1 MIIMIYDDDD
11 DDDDDNDDKTM
22 MIFTDGL
29 ALGNPSPTGSGVV
42 INLPKLSLFVAQA
55 MKKK

>member
-11 DDDDDNDDKTM
+11 DDDDDDKTM